1 MKILYHHRT
10 QVEDAQGVHIY
21 EMVNAFR
28 NLGHEVQM
36 ASLVKLKEDT
46 REKVKGNKWEWI
58 IRFAPNWFYE
68 LMGLVYNIYGYR
80 LLCRM
85 IRRNPPDIIYE
96 RYALN
101 TFCGIWASRRFNIP
115 FILEVNAPLYIEQSK
130 LGKLTFKNFAR
141 FSERWICSNSTWTIT
156 VTEVLRQ
163 ILIRHGVSAEKIR
176 VMPNGIDPKKINESI
191 SGDTVRRKYG
201 LHGKIVL
208 GFVGW
213 FRPWHGLESLLKIM
227 HQNGFAKKNVNLMLV
242 GDGPAYESLYRY
254 AKDNGLLPAVTF
266 TGPVAHGEIP
276 AHIAAMDIA
285 VQPSATEYA
294 CPMKLI
300 EYMGMGKC
308 ILATDQANIRELL
321 EDGKTGFLFED
332 EEELASIL
340 LKLLNNPQERNRVGR
355 KVLKFVKRHNLFWEN
370 NAKETLSLVTQEKS
384 QFGVKIAG

>member
-10 QVEDAQGVHIY
+10 QAEDAQGVHIY

-28 NLGHEVQM
+28 SIGHEVQM
-36 ASLVKLKEDT
+36 VSLVELKDDT

-68 LMGLVYNIYGYR
+68 LMGLVYNIYGYI

-85 IRRNPPDIIYE
+85 IRRNPPDLIYE

-163 ILIRHGVSAEKIR
+163 ILIRHGVSSEKIR
-176 VMPNGIDPKKINESI
+176 VLPNGIDPKKINESI

-227 HQNGFAKKNVNLMLV
+227 HENGFAKKNVNLMLV
-242 GDGPAYESLYRY
+242 GDGPAYEGLYRY

-266 TGPVAHGEIP
+266 TGQVAHGEIP

-308 ILATDQANIRELL
+308 ILAIDQPNIRELL
-321 EDGKTGFLFED
+321 EDGNTGFLFRD
-332 EEELASIL
+332 RASLVSRLEKLIVDTEKRKTMGQKAYNSVLERRL
-340 LKLLNNPQERNRVGR
+340 L
-355 KVLKFVKRHNLFWEN
+355 WES
-370 NAKETLSLVTQEKS
+370 NATETLSLLSRFE
-384 QFGVKIAG
+384 